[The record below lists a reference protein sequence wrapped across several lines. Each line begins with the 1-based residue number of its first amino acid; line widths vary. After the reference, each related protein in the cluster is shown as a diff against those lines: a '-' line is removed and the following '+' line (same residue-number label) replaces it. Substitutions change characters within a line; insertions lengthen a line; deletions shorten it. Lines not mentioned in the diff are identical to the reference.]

1 MVNIQ
6 LLQAK
11 IDDSGI
17 PMTTLARKTGISVAT
32 LYNRLAERHG
42 EFTVSQITALTTAL
56 HLTLSERDEIFFS
69 EG

>member
-6 LLQAK
+6 LLQEK
-11 IDDSGI
+11 INDSGI
-17 PMTTLARKTGISVAT
+17 PMTRLSRKTGIHRAT

-42 EFTVSQITALTTAL
+42 EFTVSQISALTEAL
-56 HLTLSERDEIFFS
+56 HLTQKERDEIFFS